1 MSEQNNEDD
10 VGRRSA
16 AKPSCREWL
25 TTHGD
30 RLRGEYLRYRRL
42 SIHWSRIRLLA
53 FAVGILAVIL
63 LRHNIAVAAS
73 VGAVIMAVF
82 VAAVLRHL
90 KWEDRRAFT
99 ERVLVIIEE
108 SLHACTTHDRP
119 TRSWRRPLDPPD
131 TSMVL
136 PEILDSGPTWSLT
149 DQERD
154 DLDLYGP
161 PVGIFGL
168 LNRAS
173 TDLGER
179 RLRDLLD
186 SPCLSREHI
195 QPRQHA
201 VRWLDSH
208 NEQRLAMM
216 AEIALLRGRSKHLD
230 SLVRLLRTVE
240 RPARSAASRGI
251 RIWSVFS
258 GLLFV
263 YALLQTAGGQYV
275 WLRAIIGLLVVN
287 NLILLLLSRT
297 LRRLNSTVS
306 PWANLR
312 STLTRF
318 LTIAQRAVD
327 DLPAETQLGVLREH
341 FRRVT
346 TDARIPSLCAWLEW
360 AGLHGIVRGLL
371 NTFVFLDLHIAE
383 AVLARVVPNRE
394 ILLHGL
400 SAMTELEALCSLACF
415 SAEQPIACYPE
426 PADGTSLLIED
437 GRHPLIPEQDVTPN
451 SMRLT
456 PDTRTWVITGPNA
469 AGKSTFL
476 RMVGVNVLLAQVGAA
491 VAAREMTW
499 SPVRLITDVRIRDDL
514 AKHESYF
521 LSEVRRLRRL
531 VLDTEDHAPAFGLID
546 EPFRGTNSQERTAA
560 GVALLEHLTATRNL
574 FLIATHEETLA
585 QVAANTASA
594 ENYHFQE
601 HLRDGGITFDYL
613 LRPGP
618 ASTKTAL
625 RILEQEGYPGTLLD
639 RARGLMT
646 GGAETARS
654 D

>member
-1 MSEQNNEDD
+1 MSPPNDEDE
-10 VGRRSA
+10 VERRSPGR
-16 AKPSCREWL
+16 PSCREWL
-25 TTHGD
+25 AARAD
-30 RLRGEYLRYRRL
+30 KLRGDHVRCRCLEAR
-42 SIHWSRIRLLA
+42 WSWIRLLA
-53 FAVGILAVIL
+53 FVVGVLVVVL
-63 LRHNIAVAAS
+63 LRHNMAAAAAA
-73 VGAVIMAVF
+73 GAAGLAVF

-90 KWEDRRAFT
+90 KWEDRRAFAA
-99 ERVLVIIEE
+99 RILVIIEE
-108 SLHACTTHDRP
+108 SLHACTSRDRP
-119 TRSWRRPLDPPD
+119 TRAWRRPLDPPD

-136 PEILDSGPTWSLT
+136 REILDSGPAWSLT

-186 SPCLSREHI
+186 SPCLSHEHI
-195 QPRQHA
+195 RQRQRA
-201 VRWLDSH
+201 VRWLDGQ
-208 NEQRLAMM
+208 NKQRLAIM
-216 AEIALLRGRSKHLD
+216 AEMALLRGRSRHLD
-230 SLVRLLRTVE
+230 KLVRLLRTVE
-240 RPARSAASRGI
+240 RPPRSGVSRGI
-251 RIWSVFS
+251 RIWSALS
-258 GLLFV
+258 GLLFI
-263 YALLQTAGGQYV
+263 YAILQIAAGQYE
-275 WLRAIIGLLVVN
+275 WARAIIALLAVN
-287 NLILLLLSRT
+287 SLILLVFSRT
-297 LRRLNSTVS
+297 LRRLNNTVC

-318 LTIAQRAVD
+318 LTIAQRAVE
-327 DLPAETQLGVLREH
+327 DLPDETQLSVLKGH

-346 TDARIPSLCAWLEW
+346 VDARIPSLCAWLEW
-360 AGLHGIVRGLL
+360 AGLHGMVRGLL
-371 NTFVFLDLHIAE
+371 NTLVFLDLHVAE
-383 AVLARVVPNRE
+383 ALLARVVPNRE
-394 ILLHGL
+394 ILLDGL
-400 SAMTELEALCSLACF
+400 SALAELEALCSLACF
-415 SAEQPIACYPE
+415 SAEQPVACYPHPVNE
-426 PADGTSLLIED
+426 TNVAIED
-437 GRHPLIPEQDVTPN
+437 GRHPLIPEQDVAPN
-451 SMRLT
+451 SVRLT
-456 PDTRTWVITGPNA
+456 ADTRTWVITGPNA

-491 VAAREMTW
+491 VVAREMAW
-499 SPVRLITDVRIRDDL
+499 SPARLITDVRNRDDL

-531 VLDTEDHAPAFGLID
+531 VLDSEGRTPVLGLID

-560 GVALLEHLTATRNL
+560 GIALLEHLTASRNL

-585 QVAANTASA
+585 QIAANTASA
-594 ENYHFQE
+594 QNHHFQE
-601 HLRDGGITFDYL
+601 HLHEGSITFDYL

-618 ASTKTAL
+618 ANTRTAL
-625 RILEQEGYPGTLLD
+625 RILEQEGYPGSLLE

>member
-1 MSEQNNEDD
+1 MNRSNDENE
-10 VGRRSA
+10 VGRTTAGRL
-16 AKPSCREWL
+16 SCREWL
-25 TTHGD
+25 RTHGD
-30 RLRGEYLRYRRL
+30 KLRAEHLQYHRLE
-42 SIHWSRIRLLA
+42 IHWSRIRLLA
-53 FAVGILAVIL
+53 FALGILAVVL
-63 LRHNIAVAAS
+63 LRHDVVPAAS
-73 VGAVIMAVF
+73 AGVVGAVIFIV
-82 VAAVLRHL
+82 AVLRHL

-99 ERVLVIIEE
+99 ERVLVVIEE
-108 SLHACTTHDRP
+108 SSHACTTRDRP

-136 PEILDSGPTWSLT
+136 PEILDSGPTWRLT

-195 QPRQHA
+195 QPRQRG

-216 AEIALLRGRSKHLD
+216 AEIALLRGRSKHLGK
-230 SLVRLLRTVE
+230 LVRLLRTVE
-240 RPARSAASRGI
+240 HPPRSAVSRGI

-263 YALLQTAGGQYV
+263 YAVLRTAGGQYEWV
-275 WLRAIIGLLVVN
+275 RAIIGLFLVN
-287 NLILLLLSRT
+287 SLILLLLSRT
-297 LRRLNSTVS
+297 LHRLNSAVS

-312 STLTRF
+312 STLTCF
-318 LTIAQRAVD
+318 LTIAQHAVE
-327 DLPAETQLGVLREH
+327 DLPDERQLGVLREH

-383 AVLARVVPNRE
+383 AVLAHVVPNRE
-394 ILLHGL
+394 ILLDGL
-400 SAMTELEALCSLACF
+400 SAMAELEALCSLACF

-426 PADGTSLLIED
+426 PMDKTSLLIED

-451 SMRLT
+451 SIHLT

-531 VLDTEDHAPAFGLID
+531 VLDSESRTPVLGLID

-560 GVALLEHLTATRNL
+560 GIALLEHLTASGNL

-594 ENYHFQE
+594 DNYHFQE
-601 HLRDGGITFDYL
+601 HLHKGGISFDYL
-613 LRPGP
+613 LRSGP
-618 ASTKTAL
+618 ANTRTAL
-625 RILEQEGYPGTLLD
+625 RILEQEGYPGPLLD
-639 RARGLMT
+639 RARGLMS
-646 GGAETARS
+646 GGTEAARS